1 MSKYEQQIHALGQ
14 RNDATIRDLER
25 TGVEVLSSK
34 VVGSRLHEKIHN
46 PVDEGIDEG

>member
-1 MSKYEQQIHALGQ
+1 MSQYEMQMQELSR
-14 RNDATIRDLER
+14 RNDSEMRNLEAQ
-25 TGVEVLSSK
+25 GVEVLYSK